1 MRMFLGGIIGLL
13 LGVIVWFP
21 FGIYYTVQ
29 ATEPTTLM
37 KIISTVKGLIE
48 L

>member
-1 MRMFLGGIIGLL
+1 MKMFIGSIIGLFV
-13 LGVIVWFP
+13 GIIIWFP
-21 FGIYYTVQ
+21 YGIYYTVQ

-37 KIISTVKGLIE
+37 KIISTIKGLIE